1 MTDLYRKVDL
11 EKAVEELE
19 CVEDLLVEADAMVG
33 NGDLE
38 KALQS
43 LLDAQK
49 SIKVLQQMQRKRNE
63 QKRLQEIVQK
73 MKEAGVTTKV
83 VQLYV

>member
-1 MTDLYRKVDL
+1 MTDLYRAVDV

-19 CVEDLLVEADAMVG
+19 CVEDLLVEADAMAG
-33 NGDLE
+33 SGDLE
-38 KALQS
+38 KALQC

-49 SIKVLQQMQRKRNE
+49 SIKVLQQMQRMRNE
-63 QKRLQEIVQK
+63 QKRMQEIVQK
-73 MKEAGVTTKV
+73 MKEAGVTMKV

>member
-1 MTDLYRKVDL
+1 MTKLYRAVDVDKV
-11 EKAVEELE
+11 VEELE

-38 KALQS
+38 KALEC

-49 SIKVLQQMQRKRNE
+49 SIKALQQMQWKRNE
-63 QKRLQEIVQK
+63 QRRMQEIVQK
-73 MKEAGVTTKV
+73 MKEAGVSTKV